1 MSDPQAAFVE
11 AACAPRESGHA
22 SGTLERAEAI
32 LAAHPEVAGSDIHT
46 AAILGDDTAV
56 HRFLQ
61 RDPRNATSKGGPYGW
76 DALTHLCFS
85 RYLRLDKARSDGFV
99 RAARALLDAGASAD
113 TGWYEMNHQPNP
125 EWESALYGAAGVA
138 HHAELTRLLLERAK
152 APRRLPRPDQE
163 RNVPHPPRAGDHGVL
178 RPTAGGRRRRAE
190 RQRQARR
197 VRRRGGIDRDR
208 RRPPGIA
215 RVTGGR

>member
-1 MSDPQAAFVE
+1 
-11 AACAPRESGHA
+11 
-22 SGTLERAEAI
+22 
-32 LAAHPEVAGSDIHT
+32 
-46 AAILGDDTAV
+46 
-56 HRFLQ
+56 
-61 RDPRNATSKGGPYGW
+61 
-76 DALTHLCFS
+76 
-85 RYLRLDKARSDGFV
+85 
-99 RAARALLDAGASAD
+99 
-113 TGWYEMNHQPNP
+113 MNHQPNP

-197 VRRRGGIDRDR
+197 VRRRGGIDRR
-208 RRPPGIA
+208 SEEHTSEIQSLAYLVCRLLLEKKKKEKSKY
-215 RVTGGR
+215 